1 MSLADELLADYEE
14 AGGEV
19 IEDEADADLMEV
31 ADVAEVAAEVDYS
44 SKESV
49 RSVAKLRDSQK
60 VGQVIVQLN
69 LVFVSDYKFS
79 RPHQ

>member
-19 IEDEADADLMEV
+19 IEDETDADLMEV

-49 RSVAKLRDSQK
+49 RSVAKLRDSEK
-60 VGQVIVQLN
+60 VGQVLVQLN
-69 LVFVSDYKFS
+69 FVFVINYKFS
-79 RPHQ
+79 RPH